1 MKKNRLSFWLLLPCF
16 VGMLLLCGKHM
27 LEHPLTASLKTS
39 SQPTFVQKWY
49 TALQMQLGNR
59 QRNGVYIGETA
70 LYALPQPLS
79 ETALSDTADV
89 INQFYQ
95 ETELPI
101 CVTAIPDA
109 ASFYSDAFPDGMP
122 YVEQKPAIKQFY
134 NAIDLHIRKT
144 DAYYIL

>member
-16 VGMLLLCGKHM
+16 VGMMLLCGKNM

-39 SQPTFVQKWY
+39 SQTTFVQKWY

-79 ETALSDTADV
+79 ETALSDTADI

-109 ASFYSDAFPDGMP
+109 ASFY
-122 YVEQKPAIKQFY
+122 Y
-134 NAIDLHIRKT
+134 
-144 DAYYIL
+144 

>member
-16 VGMLLLCGKHM
+16 VGMMLLCGKNM

-39 SQPTFVQKWY
+39 SQPSFVQKWY

-79 ETALSDTADV
+79 ETALFFVSEISISAV
-89 INQFYQ
+89 SRRCFFLQRCLSGWYA
-95 ETELPI
+95 L
-101 CVTAIPDA
+101 CGA
-109 ASFYSDAFPDGMP
+109 
-122 YVEQKPAIKQFY
+122 
-134 NAIDLHIRKT
+134 KT
-144 DAYYIL
+144 CHQAVLQRH

>member
-1 MKKNRLSFWLLLPCF
+1 M
-16 VGMLLLCGKHM
+16 
-27 LEHPLTASLKTS
+27 
-39 SQPTFVQKWY
+39 
-49 TALQMQLGNR
+49 
-59 QRNGVYIGETA
+59 
-70 LYALPQPLS
+70 YALPQPLS
-79 ETALSDTADV
+79 ETALSDTADI

-144 DAYYIL
+144 DAYYILEAESNDYISVSFKSWALCRFHTTTTPFPM

>member
-16 VGMLLLCGKHM
+16 VGMMLLCGKNM

-79 ETALSDTADV
+79 ENRHSPTPPTSS
-89 INQFYQ
+89 INF
-95 ETELPI
+95 
-101 CVTAIPDA
+101 
-109 ASFYSDAFPDGMP
+109 
-122 YVEQKPAIKQFY
+122 
-134 NAIDLHIRKT
+134 IRKQNFPS
-144 DAYYIL
+144 A